1 MTKIYWLTIFTAATL
16 TSQIIAIP
24 AQSAIEPYPTVQIH
38 IKKGDRSAEI
48 VRTTKKNKIDR
59 GRAAAEIAQ
68 IDKQLA
74 QNSERIIATKQT
86 LATNESTLRD
96 IQLVV
101 REGAVARVQ
110 LDRQQQQVYSLTSQ
124 LEELVKERNILL
136 IERKK
141 LLTNTPKYR
150 KRQSDS

>member
-1 MTKIYWLTIFTAATL
+1 MTKIYWLTIFTAVTL

-48 VRTTKKNKIDR
+48 VRTTKKNKIER

>member
-1 MTKIYWLTIFTAATL
+1 MTKIYLLTIFTAATL

-24 AQSAIEPYPTVQIH
+24 AQSAIEQSPTVQIH

-48 VRTTKKNKIDR
+48 ARTTKKNKTER
-59 GRAAAEIAQ
+59 ERAAAEIAQ

-110 LDRQQQQVYSLTSQ
+110 LDRQQQQVYILTSQ